1 MKFDYFLEPNPPF
14 NACYCEK
21 KGGYFDVIVI
31 SETVHMRKP
40 DPNIF
45 TYALAQLH
53 VVAQHSVF
61 IGDRLQNDVEAA
73 QRVGIVKQ
81 FKNGC

>member
-1 MKFDYFLEPNPPF
+1 
-14 NACYCEK
+14 
-21 KGGYFDVIVI
+21 
-31 SETVHMRKP
+31 MRKP